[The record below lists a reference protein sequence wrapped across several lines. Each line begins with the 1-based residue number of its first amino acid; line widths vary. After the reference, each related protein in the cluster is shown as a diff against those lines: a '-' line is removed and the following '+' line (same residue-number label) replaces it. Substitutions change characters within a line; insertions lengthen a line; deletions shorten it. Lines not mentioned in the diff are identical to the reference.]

1 MDQKYRLYLKLLEM
15 AGAKT
20 LRYTDI
26 ASRLYYSD
34 DEILQNLLLGMK
46 DIGLVRIRDK
56 EIYWNTRIEVI
67 PGMITFSKHG
77 IMQIQRKK
85 RRKKVGA

>member
-15 AGAKT
+15 AGAKP
-20 LRYTDI
+20 LRYLDI

-34 DEILQNLLLGMK
+34 EEILQNLLLSMK
-46 DIGLVRIRDK
+46 DIGLIRIRDK
-56 EIYWNTRIEVI
+56 EICYNTRIKVI
-67 PGMITFSKHG
+67 PGMITFSKNG
-77 IMQIQRKK
+77 IMQIQKKK